1 MTIVGALVRVDA
13 TQYNAAWQALA
24 CLPGVTPFALDDAT
38 RLGLV
43 IEAERLDDAYR
54 LLSQDVRAAPGVLMA
69 YPTYMQFESGE

>member
-13 TQYNAAWQALA
+13 AQHNAAWQALA
-24 CLPGVTPFALDDAT
+24 RLPGVTPFALDDAT

-43 IEAERLDDAYR
+43 IEADQPDDAYR
-54 LLSQDVRAAPGVLMA
+54 LLSEDVRAAPGVLMA